1 MALRYALLGALADQP
16 RTGYAL
22 LKHFEQS
29 LAYAWPAS
37 HSQIYPELAR
47 LLDDGLIEQTGSG
60 ARNSKTYAVTDR
72 GLAEVRR
79 WLRESEPDR
88 RVRSDAALRTFFL
101 WLLEPAE
108 AVERLD
114 AERTYWQGVLD
125 EFLRIQDEPTGQRQ
139 EVADVPHR
147 ARGRD
152 RRSRGEA
159 RVARGDHRRDSLARV
174 GAAAGLETQR
184 SASHAA
190 TAHALAARAR
200 RWNTCSPDSS
210 AKPTAP

>member
-60 ARNSKTYAVTDR
+60 ARNSKTYAVTER

-125 EFLRIQDEPTGQRQ
+125 EFLRIQDEPTGDNKKSRTFRIALEGGIAGVESRLAWLEQTIAEIRSP
-139 EVADVPHR
+139 EW
-147 ARGRD
+147 AR
-152 RRSRGEA
+152 
-159 RVARGDHRRDSLARV
+159 L
-174 GAAAGLETQR
+174 
-184 SASHAA
+184 
-190 TAHALAARAR
+190 
-200 RWNTCSPDSS
+200 PD
-210 AKPTAP
+210 

>member
-1 MALRYALLGALADQP
+1 MMSYPKLHVKIDILMALRYALLGALADQP

-47 LLDDGLIEQTGSG
+47 LLADGLIEQTGSG
-60 ARNSKTYAVTDR
+60 ARNSKTYAVTDL

-101 WLLEPAE
+101 WLLEPTE
-108 AVERLD
+108 AAERLED
-114 AERTYWQGVLD
+114 ERTYWQGVLD
-125 EFLRIQDEPTGQRQ
+125 EFLRIQDEPTG
-139 EVADVPHR
+139 D
-147 ARGRD
+147 D
-152 RRSRGEA
+152 KKSRTFRIALEGGIAGVEA
-159 RVARGDHRRDSLARV
+159 RLAWLDKTIAEIRSPQWARL
-174 GAAAGLETQR
+174 
-184 SASHAA
+184 
-190 TAHALAARAR
+190 
-200 RWNTCSPDSS
+200 PD
-210 AKPTAP
+210 